1 MQAPYPSGEIV
12 EKPWGTEKWIDCN
25 DHYAVRELLIRKG
38 HAVSLQ
44 YHEKK
49 LETLY
54 VLQGRAIYTT
64 QDEQG
69 RFVEREV
76 GPGDIMKTIRLS
88 CIANGRWRTSGSS
101 RLRPRNWTISSGW
114 RMTITAAATRYNA
127 GRGEEGSKRWRS
139 DTTTRRRVPS
149 PASCMR

>member
-69 RFVEREV
+69 RLVEREV
-76 GPGDIMKTIRLS
+76 GPGDIMKNYPFVMHRQRALEDFRFIEVTTPELDDIIRVEDDYH
-88 CIANGRWRTSGSS
+88 RGSHT
-101 RLRPRNWTISSGW
+101 L
-114 RMTITAAATRYNA
+114 
-127 GRGEEGSKRWRS
+127 
-139 DTTTRRRVPS
+139 
-149 PASCMR
+149 